1 VLGAVGPWSVLSIAR
16 RDQQQRL
23 ATALREARVD
33 PRAAQADTTRRIVTR
48 EVYDRITNTGYYLQS
63 HFGEAALAEVVGRT
77 AAQQTWGLAE
87 HFHLAAAPSDSFQA
101 TMHGSLPPNARIDL
115 ADATLYRVQ
124 APSPTVRV
132 VDRVLL
138 FEVAGLPLRVTLDSL
153 MTGMQTMPM
162 RTRREPHLRALALP
176 ARDSAEQVRGELII
190 FEALLQQTRDS
201 MRVLRLDAVLLL
213 R

>member
-1 VLGAVGPWSVLSIAR
+1 MIGRLRLDAR
-16 RDQQQRL
+16 RPEN
-23 ATALREARVD
+23 AI
-33 PRAAQADTTRRIVTR
+33 AAHVLEQLGI
-48 EVYDRITNTGYYLQS
+48 E
-63 HFGEAALAEVVGRT
+63 
-77 AAQQTWGLAE
+77 
-87 HFHLAAAPSDSFQA
+87 P
-101 TMHGSLPPNARIDL
+101 
-115 ADATLYRVQ
+115 LYRVQ